1 MLLEDLIFTLIR
13 YFFDLTS
20 FYRLGQKYKNILVHI
35 LVKLKTLK
43 SPFEFNWPL
52 VTEGG
57 RPALLYTSQV
67 YSSLSSSAS
76 FLETHCFW
84 LPHGKS
90 CQNWSRSLHSTNTWQ
105 TGKLLMTRNAKLISS
120 KQDYLHMVDG
130 LHCPAL
136 PSPARVAGVNF
147 SMYIILQAFAF
158 RVAAHCNEFAQI
170 GIICTYCFSPCM
182 YCEF

>member
-1 MLLEDLIFTLIR
+1 MENFILTLLR

-43 SPFEFNWPL
+43 SPFEINWPL

-57 RPALLYTSQV
+57 RPQV
-67 YSSLSSSAS
+67 YSPLSSSAS

-90 CQNWSRSLHSTNTWQ
+90 CQNWSRTLHSTNTWQ

-120 KQDYLHMVDG
+120 KQDYLHMV
-130 LHCPAL
+130 LAL
-136 PSPARVAGVNF
+136 GANF
-147 SMYIILQAFAF
+147 SIPGM
-158 RVAAHCNEFAQI
+158 
-170 GIICTYCFSPCM
+170 
-182 YCEF
+182 